1 MSGRLQGLGWGERA
15 VLLAALLVLV
25 SGGLLWGVGSASTRT
40 YTQYIASTD
49 SLGRAR
55 QALTEARL
63 GLARL
68 SAREPGLD
76 RNVVLAPLVRAQ
88 QAARAGLAGQSG
100 LTTLA
105 ASQPPAGELAAEFAE
120 FIRALDAFGLAA
132 LDADGLGAPGTALRL
147 HRLWSEAE
155 RSADRLTERL
165 SATLA
170 GDVARERR
178 LLALVVG
185 LWLLFVVGGALLLLA
200 AIRKDR
206 ASRLR
211 LLASEAGQQA
221 LLAAL
226 GDGVF
231 VVQGGCF
238 VWANPALLTLLG
250 YAQVED
256 FVGRDPAQVIA
267 PEFLALWHPREHG
280 AEEGLPALPG
290 RCELRLLRRTP
301 ADAESGGGDGEV
313 WVELHAVVAPFAG
326 RPALIGVAR
335 DIGARR
341 AALSAALART
351 GSFEP
356 LPVAVDAD
364 AGADAHYLRREL
376 YAQVQSNPA
385 IFDFLQAGSLDGLWY
400 WDLERPEHE
409 WMNAR
414 FWRVLGYDPATKQH
428 LAAEWQDLIFPED
441 LALAI
446 DNFRRHCADARHP
459 YDQIVRYRH
468 ADGSTVWVRC
478 RGIAIR
484 DAAGRA
490 LRMLGAHTDVTGIMR
505 AEEARSA
512 AVALAESERRLR
524 ELADSLPQ
532 LVWTCRP
539 DGWCDFLSRRW
550 VEYTGQPEAAQL
562 GSGWLEHVYP
572 DDRERLVAAWTAAV
586 AGGHDFSVEFRI
598 RRAADGAWRWFDTRA
613 LPLRDA
619 QGRIVRWF
627 GTNTDVQAARETAE
641 ALRASEA
648 RFRALLDQAADAIY
662 VHDADGRLCDVNH
675 RACETL
681 GLPRATLLTMNVA
694 DVDPALP
701 AAGLA
706 FWHTLTPGESLTL
719 RSRHRRG
726 DGSDFPVEL
735 SVGAVEIGGERR
747 LLALARD
754 ISERERAE
762 AEIHELNASLEQ
774 RVAERTAELTAA
786 NRELDAFAYAVSHD
800 LRAPLRAM
808 SGFSTA
814 LLEDC
819 AGQLDADG
827 RAYLDQI
834 IAGSRR
840 MGELIDGLLALSRS
854 TRGELRRE
862 RVDVTAIMAR
872 VREELEA
879 DEPQRRV
886 HWQVEPDLH
895 VWGDAGML
903 DAVFANLAG
912 NAWKYT
918 ARTADPVIRVQAA
931 EAAAGFL
938 CVCVSDNGAGF
949 DPRHAGKLF
958 LPFQRLH
965 RQDEFPG
972 LGIGLATAQRIV
984 HRHGGTIAASAAPGL
999 GARFCI
1005 TLPGPQVASEEPE
1018 S

>member
-1 MSGRLQGLGWGERA
+1 
-15 VLLAALLVLV
+15 
-25 SGGLLWGVGSASTRT
+25 
-40 YTQYIASTD
+40 
-49 SLGRAR
+49 
-55 QALTEARL
+55 
-63 GLARL
+63 
-68 SAREPGLD
+68 
-76 RNVVLAPLVRAQ
+76 
-88 QAARAGLAGQSG
+88 
-100 LTTLA
+100 
-105 ASQPPAGELAAEFAE
+105 
-120 FIRALDAFGLAA
+120 
-132 LDADGLGAPGTALRL
+132 
-147 HRLWSEAE
+147 
-155 RSADRLTERL
+155 
-165 SATLA
+165 
-170 GDVARERR
+170 
-178 LLALVVG
+178 
-185 LWLLFVVGGALLLLA
+185 
-200 AIRKDR
+200 
-206 ASRLR
+206 
-211 LLASEAGQQA
+211 
-221 LLAAL
+221 
-226 GDGVF
+226 
-231 VVQGGCF
+231 
-238 VWANPALLTLLG
+238 
-250 YAQVED
+250 
-256 FVGRDPAQVIA
+256 
-267 PEFLALWHPREHG
+267 
-280 AEEGLPALPG
+280 
-290 RCELRLLRRTP
+290 
-301 ADAESGGGDGEV
+301 
-313 WVELHAVVAPFAG
+313 
-326 RPALIGVAR
+326 
-335 DIGARR
+335 
-341 AALSAALART
+341 
-351 GSFEP
+351 
-356 LPVAVDAD
+356 
-364 AGADAHYLRREL
+364 
-376 YAQVQSNPA
+376 
-385 IFDFLQAGSLDGLWY
+385 
-400 WDLERPEHE
+400 
-409 WMNAR
+409 
-414 FWRVLGYDPATKQH
+414 
-428 LAAEWQDLIFPED
+428 
-441 LALAI
+441 
-446 DNFRRHCADARHP
+446 
-459 YDQIVRYRH
+459 
-468 ADGSTVWVRC
+468 
-478 RGIAIR
+478 
-484 DAAGRA
+484 
-490 LRMLGAHTDVTGIMR
+490 
-505 AEEARSA
+505 
-512 AVALAESERRLR
+512 
-524 ELADSLPQ
+524 
-532 LVWTCRP
+532 
-539 DGWCDFLSRRW
+539 
-550 VEYTGQPEAAQL
+550 
-562 GSGWLEHVYP
+562 
-572 DDRERLVAAWTAAV
+572 
-586 AGGHDFSVEFRI
+586 
-598 RRAADGAWRWFDTRA
+598 
-613 LPLRDA
+613 
-619 QGRIVRWF
+619 
-627 GTNTDVQAARETAE
+627 TDVQAARETAE